1 MSSSSPLLGL
11 FSLRIRAIPALR
23 NVCIRAIPRR
33 PNSSSRHPLARHLP
47 SKPTAAP
54 RSATNTPPNKNS
66 LKGDIPIYENSDQK
80 LYRLAYF
87 CAGGQFVLWITV
99 ADWCW
104 RDLRVGT
111 DEVDEQGRKKY
122 VLAPAWE
129 RNSLA
134 GFCLSVGLLF
144 LAAVQLW
151 TSRRVRSVT
160 LLRGGQYVGLETSN
174 LLLRNRH
181 VLPTSSLRTT
191 TLAVNAVEAAQPGGY
206 IVLKPSSH
214 KTGFM
219 VDRAGEFLDARL
231 FDKLFWKK
239 A

>member
-1 MSSSSPLLGL
+1 MSSSLPLLGL
-11 FSLRIRAIPALR
+11 FSLHIRAIPALR

-33 PNSSSRHPLARHLP
+33 
-47 SKPTAAP
+47 
-54 RSATNTPPNKNS
+54 
-66 LKGDIPIYENSDQK
+66 LKGDIPLYENSNQK

-111 DEVDEQGRKKY
+111 DVVDEQGRKKY

-134 GFCLSVGLLF
+134 RFCLLVGLLF

-151 TSRRVRSVT
+151 TSRRVRSVM

-181 VLPTSSLRTT
+181 VLPTSSL
-191 TLAVNAVEAAQPGGY
+191 
-206 IVLKPSSH
+206 
-214 KTGFM
+214 
-219 VDRAGEFLDARL
+219 
-231 FDKLFWKK
+231 
-239 A
+239 